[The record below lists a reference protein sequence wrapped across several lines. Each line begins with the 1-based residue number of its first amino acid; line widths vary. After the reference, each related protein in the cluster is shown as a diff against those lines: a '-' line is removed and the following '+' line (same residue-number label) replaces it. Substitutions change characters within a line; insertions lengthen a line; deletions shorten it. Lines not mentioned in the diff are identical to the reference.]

1 VLATH
6 EDAGLKQLY
15 ALAPFSIERFY
26 TDSWGAYLRLLDAQQ
41 HTVGKANTQGLS
53 ASI

>member
-6 EDAGLKQLY
+6 EDAGLKQPHTL
-15 ALAPFSIERFY
+15 LAPFSIERFY

-41 HTVGKANTQGLS
+41 HTVGKANKGLS